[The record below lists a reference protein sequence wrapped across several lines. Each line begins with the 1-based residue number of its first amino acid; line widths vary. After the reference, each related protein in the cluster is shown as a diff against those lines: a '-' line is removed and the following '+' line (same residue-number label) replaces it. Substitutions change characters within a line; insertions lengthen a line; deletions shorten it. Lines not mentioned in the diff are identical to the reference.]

1 MQLSRFV
8 IKGIEPETNKPF
20 EAVCVAYDIVS
31 AITYFR
37 DRGYVVMDVSTRERV
52 PDDTPIKIE
61 KFRVIFN

>member
-1 MQLSRFV
+1 MQLSRFI
-8 IKGIEPETNKPF
+8 IKGIEPENNSPF
-20 EAVCVAYDIVS
+20 EAVCVSYDIVS

-37 DRGYVVMDVSTRERV
+37 ARGYVVLSVSTRERV